1 MGKTKVCEMIETFVE
16 VFGLCWPSGEGPDRH
31 SLKFTFLNP
40 RVRVLS
46 EDRTEATSLTET
58 EPK

>member
-1 MGKTKVCEMIETFVE
+1 MIETFVE